1 MFFDSEINR
10 AFRRMSESFFDM
22 DDIFEDARGS
32 PGTKPYWYGYAVSVG
47 PNGIPVIK
55 EYGHAPKGASRDSA
69 KEPIVDTIVD
79 EKSNTVKLI
88 AEIPGVEK
96 SDIQIV
102 VDDKVVD
109 ISAARDNKKYHA
121 KVPMRHNVD
130 EKSAKASYKNGILQ
144 LVFEQVATTPSGT
157 KVEVN

>member
-22 DDIFEDARGS
+22 DGIFEETKGGL
-32 PGTKPYWYGYAVSVG
+32 GTEPRWYGYTLNVG
-47 PNGIPVIK
+47 PDGRPVFR
-55 EYGHAPKGASRDSA
+55 EYGRRPEASRDSA
-69 KEPIVDTIVD
+69 REPAVDTIVD
-79 EKSNTVKLI
+79 EKGNAVKLI

-102 VDDKVVD
+102 VDNKIVD
-109 ISAARDNKKYHA
+109 ISASRDNKKYHA
-121 KVPMRHNVD
+121 KVPVRHDID
-130 EKSAKASYKNGILQ
+130 EKSAQASYKNGILQ
-144 LVFEQVATTPSGT
+144 VVFERLEASPTGT